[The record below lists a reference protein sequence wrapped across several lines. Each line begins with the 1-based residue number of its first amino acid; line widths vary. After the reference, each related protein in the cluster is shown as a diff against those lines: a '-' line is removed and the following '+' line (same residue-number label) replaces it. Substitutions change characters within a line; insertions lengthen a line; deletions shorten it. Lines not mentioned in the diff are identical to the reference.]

1 MGGQVLGGG
10 VVVLVAAL
18 LWLLYLLP
26 SIHNRA
32 RYDAAERN
40 ALRLNRAL
48 RVLAET
54 SETPQEVHV
63 ELTARQALAQQR
75 AARRARAEVE
85 RLERER
91 DEIRAEQDRIERERE
106 LAEIE
111 ERRLALD
118 AEQHRL
124 ERRASEREIAS
135 DRRAAERAA
144 DARRRAEARAA
155 LARVSRRE
163 DAAVASEPAA
173 SSRADAVVEAA
184 TSAEATPVIVDVA
197 PDARARARRWVRLV
211 ATLIS
216 LAGLALA
223 ASGGWIAWAGGET
236 VVVLSC
242 GGGGVALFAGGALT
256 LRRMAGVAR
265 RANAR
270 ARVVVP
276 AAPSAARTVPA
287 LIDPA
292 DRGWTPRTMPAPLS
306 TTSGTS
312 AASAAAARAAREELR
327 RAARE
332 EALREREERMRPT
345 PVSIDHARPAAPAEP
360 AAVRGEATT
369 DYSRMGYVDDAAVEE
384 HVRKLLAGR
393 AAS

>member
-10 VVVLVAAL
+10 VVVLVAVL

-54 SETPQEVHV
+54 SEAPKEVRV

-75 AARRARAEVE
+75 AARRARADVE

-91 DEIRAEQDRIERERE
+91 DEIRAEQARLERERE

-111 ERRLALD
+111 ERRQVLE

-124 ERRASEREIAS
+124 ERRASEREIEA
-135 DRRAAERAA
+135 DRRAAEREH

-155 LARVSRRE
+155 GARLGH
-163 DAAVASEPAA
+163 
-173 SSRADAVVEAA
+173 RADAAGQETTPPMVRREEDPVV
-184 TSAEATPVIVDVA
+184 VDLV
-197 PDARARARRWVRLV
+197 PDGRARARRRVRLV
-211 ATLIS
+211 ATLIALVGVA
-216 LAGLALA
+216 LAGW
-223 ASGGWIAWAGGET
+223 GGWIASAGAETT
-236 VVVLSC
+236 VVVAC
-242 GGGGVALFAGGALT
+242 VVGGLALLAGGALT
-256 LRRMAGVAR
+256 LRRMAQVAR
-265 RANAR
+265 RASAR
-270 ARVVVP
+270 ATARV
-276 AAPSAARTVPA
+276 AGIPSGVRTTSA
-287 LIDPA
+287 LLDAA
-292 DRGWTPRTMPAPLS
+292 DRGWTPRTLPAPLS

-312 AASAAAARAAREELR
+312 AASAAAAHAAREELR
-327 RAARE
+327 SAARA
-332 EALREREERMRPT
+332 EALREREERMRPA
-345 PVSIDHARPAAPAEP
+345 PVSIERRSAPVPAAAEP
-360 AAVRGEATT
+360 APAARSASADRPET
-369 DYSRMGYVDDAAVEE
+369 DYTRMGYVDDAAVEE

-393 AAS
+393 VAS